1 MYKLLLLGASLI
13 WGASFVFMKNSVDV
27 LGPATLVAVR
37 FVSAALLMLVF
48 FWPKI
53 IPSLKKDNVKAGVF
67 LGILYFLAYW
77 TQTVGLT
84 DTTPGKNAFLTAA
97 YVVMVPFIFWVISKA
112 RPNMLNVL
120 AAFVCLVGIGFV
132 SLDAAL
138 AISFGD
144 AMTLVCAFFFALH
157 IAFLGKLAQGREIY
171 TLAFVQ
177 FVTVGVS
184 GLVIGLPTEALPTL
198 DQITPDF
205 IGQMLY
211 LIVGATFLA
220 VLFQNIGQAHVP
232 PSQAAL
238 LLSLESVFGVAFSI
252 VLYGEIMTASLIF
265 GFALI
270 FVAVLINELL
280 APKMESKR
288 AIVASEKK
296 EE

>member
-53 IPSLKKDNVKAGVF
+53 IPALKKDNVKAGIF

-77 TQTVGLT
+77 SQTVGLT

-97 YVVMVPFIFWVISKA
+97 YVVMVPFIFWVISKV
-112 RPNMLNVL
+112 RPNVLNVL

-138 AISFGD
+138 VISFGD

-184 GLVIGLPTEALPTL
+184 GLVIGLPTETLPSF

-252 VLYGEIMTASLIF
+252 ILYGEIMTAPLIF

-280 APKMESKR
+280 APKMEAKR